1 MVEISTPALM
11 MSIQAISQL
20 ISEEEAT
27 MDSME
32 ESEDLYELAES
43 VEAFRKTLNELRSVY
58 EAARRAGA
66 DLPPYGNLVL

>member
-27 MDSME
+27 LDSME

-58 EAARRAGA
+58 EAARRDGA

>member
-58 EAARRAGA
+58 EAARRDGA

>member
-1 MVEISTPALM
+1 
-11 MSIQAISQL
+11 
-20 ISEEEAT
+20 
-27 MDSME
+27 ME

-58 EAARRAGA
+58 EAARRDGA